1 MANGSG
7 FGPVSSRNRRT
18 LERMSGK
25 GANGFKQCSGK
36 QRFPSKKVAQGVV
49 RSMKADPTMQ
59 RPKNPGVTLGPYKCP
74 VCQHWHV
81 GHARRNG

>member
-7 FGPVSSRNRRT
+7 FGRTSSQARRA
-18 LERMSGK
+18 LDRMSDDGPR
-25 GANGFKQCSGK
+25 GFKQCSGK

-49 RSMKADPTMQ
+49 RLMKADPQNQPT
-59 RPKNPGVTLGPYKCP
+59 RTPGMSLGPYKCP

-81 GHARRNG
+81 GHARRP